1 MDIAQ
6 SKKIINKKDNKYV
19 IFIILYYQ
27 IESEKKKKITQIE
40 EIISFIIFIYMKKC
54 SNKSWF

>member
-27 IESEKKKKITQIE
+27 IESEKKKK
-40 EIISFIIFIYMKKC
+40 
-54 SNKSWF
+54 